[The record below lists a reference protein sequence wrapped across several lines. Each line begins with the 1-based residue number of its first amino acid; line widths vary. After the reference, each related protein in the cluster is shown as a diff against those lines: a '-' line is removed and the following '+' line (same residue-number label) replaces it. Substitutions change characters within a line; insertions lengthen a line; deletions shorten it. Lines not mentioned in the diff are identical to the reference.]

1 MGEAFNNIVG
11 RIAAQWGALGPGQKF
26 LVLTLG
32 LAAVGT
38 IVTSLIMVKHVNY
51 SVLYAGID
59 ADQASQVVDKLQE
72 LKTPYRLEDGGR
84 TILVPDQD
92 LYDTRLEMA
101 SEGGPASGS
110 SGYEIFDQSRFGM
123 TSFMQQMN
131 LRRALEGELTRTIL
145 EMDEVMAARVHLVI
159 PEKSLFIDGRNQTSA
174 SVMIRVKP
182 GVHLTRR
189 QITGVARLVSGSV
202 EGLEPESVNILDYYG
217 TLLSTGGEDGFDAG
231 GQERFE
237 AEATLAR
244 ALQEKAQTLL
254 DRMVGPGNSLVRIT
268 AELDFERMERD
279 SERYD
284 PDNASVRSEEVSE
297 ESGGTDGEF
306 RNSVTNYELNKTVER
321 TTKSPGSIERLTVA
335 VTVGGS
341 YEVPEGATGED
352 AAPVFIPRSATELQE
367 IAALIKN
374 SVGIDETRG
383 DQFHIACVE
392 LDREHLQIERAEMAK
407 LEKNMM
413 IEAIVRRAL
422 LILGALVIFLILKK
436 IFGSVARTLSEATPI
451 PVQPAPAIAAER
463 SQAAGATGA
472 ERFAAAAPLN
482 AGVQAEVASV
492 AERVSELAREKP
504 EESADV
510 IRTMLAEDG

>member
-11 RIAAQWGALGPGQKF
+11 GVAAQWGALGPGQKF
-26 LVLTLG
+26 IVLTLG
-32 LAAVGT
+32 LAAVAT
-38 IVTSLIMVKHVNY
+38 VVISLVMVNHISY
-51 SVLYAGID
+51 SVLYAGISP
-59 ADQASQVVDKLQE
+59 DQASLVVDKLQE
-72 LKTPYRLEDGGR
+72 MKTPYRLEDGGR
-84 TILVPDQD
+84 TILVPEEH

-101 SEGGPASGS
+101 SEGGPVSGN
-110 SGYEIFDQSRFGM
+110 SGYEIFDKSRFGM

-159 PEKSLFIDGRNQTSA
+159 PEKTLFIDGRNETSA

-189 QITGVARLVSGSV
+189 QVTGVARLVSGSV

-254 DRMVGPGNSLVRIT
+254 DRMVGPGNSIIRIT
-268 AELDFERMERD
+268 TELDFERMERD
-279 SERYD
+279 SESYD

-297 ESGGTDGEF
+297 ETGGTGGEF
-306 RNSVTNYELNKTVER
+306 RNSVTNYELNKTIER

-335 VTVGGS
+335 VTVGGR
-341 YEVPEGATGED
+341 YELPEGAAED
-352 AAPVFIPRSATELQE
+352 AVPQFVPRSAAELQE
-367 IAALIKN
+367 IASLIKN
-374 SVGIDETRG
+374 AVGIDESRG

-392 LDREHLQIERAEMAK
+392 LDREHLQVERAELKK

-413 IEAIVRRAL
+413 IEAIIRRAL

-436 IFGSVARTLSEATPI
+436 IFGSVAKTLSEAAPI
-451 PVQPAPAIAAER
+451 PVAPQAVAAEVSLGAGAGTAAEVSR
-463 SQAAGATGA
+463 AAG
-472 ERFAAAAPLN
+472 PLTP
-482 AGVQAEVASV
+482 GVQAEVASV
-492 AERVSELAREKP
+492 ADRVSELAREKP
-504 EESADV
+504 EESAGV
-510 IRTMLAEDG
+510 IRTMLAEDD